1 MSNEPAASERVL
13 VIKPSSF
20 GDVIHTLPAVSALKQ
35 AFPNWDLHW
44 LVNEEWAPL
53 LDGNPDLEEVIR
65 FPRKS
70 FHGLGGLLKAR
81 RWAKDNLA
89 PRKFDRVLDFQ
100 GLLRSAMLAKACG
113 AKQVVG
119 FAQARE
125 TAPLWYDDTVNLTDW
140 DQLHAVTRYLRMAE
154 ALGADTADAQ
164 TIKFHLPEGDVV
176 EKVPVDQPLIALH
189 PYSRGEGKSLT
200 ALEVTEFCQQI
211 SKRAPEKR
219 IVLLGS
225 EVWEGDDLPKNTI
238 NQLGQTSIA
247 QLIWILRQADVVVSV
262 DSGPMHLA
270 AAITDRLIS
279 IHTWTDPAKVGPW
292 QKQAW
297 FWRDGQLL
305 RVGDIKAGQLP
316 ERRKSRRLIEQVRRQ
331 TNRLLPEGTM
341 AHLAQ
346 ATVGPDGV
354 FDSPDS

>member
-1 MSNEPAASERVL
+1 MSKEPAAAERVL

-20 GDVIHTLPAVSALKQ
+20 GDVIHTLPAVSALKKT
-35 AFPNWDLHW
+35 FPHWNIHW
-44 LVNEEWAPL
+44 LANEEWAPL
-53 LDGNPDLEEVIR
+53 LNGNPDLEEVIR

-81 RWAKDNLA
+81 RWAKKNLA

-113 AKQVVG
+113 ANQVVG

-125 TAPLWYDDTVNLTDW
+125 TAPLWYDDTVNLSDW
-140 DQLHAVTRYLRMAE
+140 ELLHAVDRYLALAK
-154 ALGADTADAQ
+154 ALGADISNIETHA
-164 TIKFHLPEGDVV
+164 FHLTEGISA
-176 EKVPVDQPLIALH
+176 EAVPTDQTLIALH
-189 PYSRGEGKSLT
+189 PFSRGIGKSLT
-200 ALEVTEFCQQI
+200 SLEVVEFCQAVKKF
-211 SKRAPEKR
+211 SPEKR

-225 EVWEGDDLPKNTI
+225 DTLDDINLPENTI

-305 RVGDIKAGQLP
+305 RIGDIKAGQLP

-346 ATVGPDGV
+346 AVVGPDGV
-354 FDSPDS
+354 FDDS

>member
-1 MSNEPAASERVL
+1 MSNEPAAAERVL

-35 AFPNWDLHW
+35 SFPNWALHW
-44 LVNEEWAPL
+44 LVNDEWAPL
-53 LDGNPDLEEVIR
+53 LEGNPDLEEVIR

-70 FHGLGGLLKAR
+70 FRGIGALLKAR
-81 RWAKDNLA
+81 RWAKENLT

-125 TAPLWYDDTVNLTDW
+125 TAPLWYDDTVNLPDW
-140 DQLHAVTRYLRMAE
+140 DHLHAVSRYLGLVK
-154 ALGADTADAQ
+154 ALGVATPDAKA
-164 TIKFHLPEGDVV
+164 IKFHLAKGEAVDN
-176 EKVPVDQPLIALH
+176 VPTDRPLIAFH

-200 ALEVTEFCQQI
+200 PLEVSEFCQQV
-211 SKRAPEKR
+211 SESSPDKR

-225 EVWEGDDLPKNTI
+225 DVWEGGDLPENTI
-238 NQLGQTSIA
+238 NQLGQTNIA

-292 QKQAW
+292 QKEAW

-305 RVGDIKAGQLP
+305 KVGDIKAGQLP
-316 ERRKSRRLIEQVRRQ
+316 ERRKSKGLIEQVRQQ
-331 TNRLLPEGTM
+331 TNRLLPEATM
-341 AHLAQ
+341 SRIAA
-346 ATVGPDGV
+346 AVGPEGV
-354 FDSPDS
+354 FES

>member
-1 MSNEPAASERVL
+1 MSKEPATSERVL

-20 GDVIHTLPAVSALKQ
+20 GDVVHTLPAVSALKK
-35 AFPNWDLHW
+35 AFPNWSLHW
-44 LVNEEWAPL
+44 LVNDEWACL

-70 FHGLGGLLKAR
+70 FQGIGGLLKAR

-125 TAPLWYDDTVNLTDW
+125 TAPFWYDDAVKLADW
-140 DQLHAVTRYLRMAE
+140 DQLHAVTRYLGMVK
-154 ALGADTADAQ
+154 ALGADTPDASA
-164 TIKFHLPEGDVV
+164 IEFHLAEGEALD
-176 EKVPVDQPLIALH
+176 KVPTDRSLIALH

-200 ALEVTEFCQQI
+200 PLEVSEFCQQVLE
-211 SKRAPEKR
+211 RDPEKR

-225 EVWEGDDLPKNTI
+225 NLWGGGDLPNNTI
-238 NQLGQTSIA
+238 NLLGHTSIA
-247 QLIWILRQADVVVSV
+247 QLIWILRQSDLVVSV

-270 AAITDRLIS
+270 AAITNRLIS

-292 QKQAW
+292 QKEAW
-297 FWRDGQLL
+297 FWREGQLL
-305 RVGDIKAGQLP
+305 KVGDIKPGQLP
-316 ERRKSRRLIEQVRRQ
+316 ERRKSKRLIQQLRQQ

-341 AHLAQ
+341 SHLAE
-346 ATVGPDGV
+346 AVGPTGV
-354 FDSPDS
+354 FDS